1 MLAFASC
8 CALAVPL
15 EGHSAA
21 QQRSASAQ
29 LSSAHIRAAQVQGY
43 HTALANHAP
52 RRETLAEQTRHWIG
66 GVLKERSGREVDA
79 HVPASLI
86 VSKEERQRVR

>member
-1 MLAFASC
+1 MEQ
-8 CALAVPL
+8 ALGAL
-15 EGHSAA
+15 KESI
-21 QQRSASAQ
+21 Q
-29 LSSAHIRAAQVQGY
+29 LSSAHIRAAQVQGN

-66 GVLKERSGREVDA
+66 GVLNERSGREADA
-79 HVPASLI
+79 HVPTSLI